1 MARTWANP
9 ADGGGRD
16 AQGEAPSAELG
27 GTRRGAQGHARSGE
41 PGGTRRAAPGG
52 DGAAAA
58 GLDLHLDLTGPRIR
72 TAVEAALRQAVQSGR
87 LPAGTRLPATRGLA
101 ADLGVARNTV
111 ADAYGQLVAEG
122 WLTARQGSGTRVA
135 EQPAAHPSAG
145 PVELPAGPPGEH
157 SAARPAP
164 GYPAHPGGLTAPART
179 AADPARARPADP
191 AGIPGTRRL
200 VAAEPRPLR
209 YSLRPGVPD
218 LGEFPRAAWLA
229 AARHAITAAP
239 SEAFGYGDARGRPEL
254 RAALASYLAR
264 ARGVRA
270 TPDRIVICSGFTQA
284 LALLCRV
291 LAADGVAEMAAE
303 VYGHQHHRNVIAAQ
317 GLSCRQVPVDENGAV
332 ITAADEFSGAGAL
345 LLTPSHQFPLG
356 VPLAP
361 DRRGQAVAWAART
374 GRVVIEDDYDGEFR
388 YDRRAIGAMQALAP
402 EHVVYAGT
410 ASKTL
415 APAVRLAWL
424 VLPARLL
431 DPFVAAKLVTDLHG
445 SSLDELALAE
455 LINSGGYDRHVRRAR
470 LLYRRRRDRLVAALA
485 RAVPDARVTG
495 VAAGLH
501 AVLFLPPG
509 MREADVI
516 ASAAGRSLALDGMR
530 TFQPRGVAHP
540 AALVLGYAT
549 PPAHAFTTAVS
560 RLCAALRDC
569 S

>member
-1 MARTWANP
+1 VI
-9 ADGGGRD
+9 DGGP
-16 AQGEAPSAELG
+16 GEATDG
-27 GTRRGAQGHARSGE
+27 RRGEA
-41 PGGTRRAAPGG
+41 RRAERGG
-52 DGAAAA
+52 DAAVAA
-58 GLDLHLDLTGPRIR
+58 GLDLHLDLTGPRR
-72 TAVEAALRQAVQSGR
+72 RAALEAALRQAVQSGR
-87 LPAGTRLPATRGLA
+87 LAAGTRLPATRTLA

-135 EQPAAHPSAG
+135 VHPADHPAAD
-145 PVELPAGPPGEH
+145 PVQLAVRPPGD
-157 SAARPAP
+157 RPAVHP
-164 GYPAHPGGLTAPART
+164 VHPAHPAH
-179 AADPARARPADP
+179 P
-191 AGIPGTRRL
+191 AGLPGARRR
-200 VAAEPRPLR
+200 AGAEPPEPR

-218 LGEFPRAAWLA
+218 LGEFPRTAWLA
-229 AARHAITAAP
+229 AARRAITAAP

-254 RAALASYLAR
+254 RAALAAYLAR

-270 TPDRIVICSGFTQA
+270 SPDRIVICSGFTQA

-291 LAADGVAEMAAE
+291 LAPSGLAEVAAE
-303 VYGHQHHRNVIAAQ
+303 VYGHQHHRNVIAAH
-317 GLSCRQVPVDENGAV
+317 GLSCRPVPVDEHGAV
-332 ITAADEFSGAGAL
+332 IGAAEQFPDAAAL

-361 DRRGQAVAWAART
+361 GRRGQAVAWAART
-374 GRVVIEDDYDGEFR
+374 GGVVIEDDYDGEFR

-415 APAVRLAWL
+415 APAIRLAWL

-431 DPFVAAKLVTDLHG
+431 DKVVATKLVTDLHG

-470 LLYRRRRDRLVAALA
+470 LLYHRRRDRLVAALT
-485 RAVPDARVTG
+485 RAVPEARVTG
-495 VAAGLH
+495 MAAGLH
-501 AVLFLPPG
+501 AVLFLPAG
-509 MREADVI
+509 MSEADVV
-516 ASAAGRSLALDGMR
+516 ASAARRGLALDGMAGFR
-530 TFQPRGVAHP
+530 PPGVAHP
-540 AALVLGYAT
+540 EALVLGYAT
-549 PPAHAFTTAVS
+549 PPAHAFTTAVG